1 MFIFFNLSHIKAN
14 SILSFLKPVF
24 DFKKTTKTKSCR
36 EPKRKK
42 GLKDMDKSV
51 VISRNVVEGD

>member
-1 MFIFFNLSHIKAN
+1 MFIFFNVSHIKAN

-36 EPKRKK
+36 EQKGKK
-42 GLKDMDKSV
+42 DLRTWTKV
-51 VISRNVVEGD
+51 W